1 MTKKIAILGGGIAG
15 LSAAWALEKARRSGQ
30 DVQFTL
36 YEAAGRLGGV
46 IGSETIDGCVIEGG
60 PDSFLTEK
68 PAAAQLCR
76 ELGIGDQ
83 LLGSNDAE
91 RKTYI
96 LVGKRLIPLPDGLMF
111 MVPTKLLPTAFTPL
125 FSWSTKLRMAREFL
139 FPPAPATADESVAD
153 MTRRH
158 FGQET
163 VDRLVSPL
171 LSGVYGGDASQ
182 LSVRAV
188 LPRMVQM
195 EHKHRSLS
203 RAMLA
208 ARKAARVPHPS
219 SSKSSTPAQ
228 ASSGARVGSSLFT
241 TLRGGMSQMVE
252 AIAAQLPAGSVH
264 LSTQVH
270 AIGRNE
276 RSSRAGVAPSLPW
289 TVETGFGQESFD
301 ALILALPAWG
311 SASLLRLIDHPLAE
325 ALSGV
330 PYSSSITVT
339 LGYDRAQ
346 LAALPPGFGFLVP
359 ATEQRAML
367 ACTFVHA
374 KFAGRV
380 PEDKGLLRCFL
391 GGSGNDALL
400 DETDARLT
408 VMVLRELES
417 ILGVNARPQFVRIH
431 RSRQAMAQYGVGHLE
446 RIRLVRD
453 RIAALPGLALAG
465 NAYQGIGVPD
475 CIRTGQDAAESV
487 LRSLQTESI
496 PAPAR

>member
-1 MTKKIAILGGGIAG
+1 MTKRIAIIGGGIAG
-15 LSAAWALEKARRSGQ
+15 LSAAWALEKARRAGQ
-30 DVQFTL
+30 DIDFAL
-36 YEAAGRLGGV
+36 YEAAPRLGGV
-46 IGSETIDGCVIEGG
+46 IASETIDDCVIEGG

-83 LLGSNDAE
+83 LIPSNDAQ

-96 LVGKRLIPLPDGLMF
+96 LVRNRLVPLPDGLMF
-111 MVPTKLLPTAFTPL
+111 MVPTKLVPTALTPL
-125 FSWSTKLRMAREFL
+125 FSWHTKLRMARELL
-139 FPPAPATADESVAD
+139 FPPKPATHDESVAD

-171 LSGVYGGDASQ
+171 LSGVYGGDATQ

-188 LPRMVQM
+188 LPRMAKM
-195 EHKHRSLS
+195 EEKHRSLT

-208 ARKAARVPHPS
+208 ARKRPAVAQPGQPAARPI
-219 SSKSSTPAQ
+219 
-228 ASSGARVGSSLFT
+228 SLFT

-252 AIAAQLPAGSVH
+252 AIAAQLPPGSVH
-264 LSTQVH
+264 LSMPVH
-270 AIGRNE
+270 AI
-276 RSSRAGVAPSLPW
+276 SRIESRMKNGWSVQTS
-289 TVETGFGQESFD
+289 FGQDEFD
-301 ALILALPAWG
+301 GVILALPAWA
-311 SASLLRLIDHPLAE
+311 SANLLRIIDRPLAE

-339 LGYDRAQ
+339 FGYDRDD
-346 LAALPPGFGFLVP
+346 LAKLPPGFGFLVP
-359 ATEQRAML
+359 ATENRKLL

-380 PEDKGLLRCFL
+380 PPGKGLLRCFL

-400 DETDARLT
+400 RDSDARLSR
-408 VMVLRELES
+408 MVVKELDD
-417 ILGVNARPQFVRIH
+417 ILHLNTWPNFFRIH
-431 RSRQAMAQYGVGHLE
+431 RSQNGMAQYGVGHLE
-446 RIRLVRD
+446 RMQLVRD
-453 RIAALPGLALAG
+453 RVATLPGLALAG

-475 CIRTGQDAAESV
+475 CIRTGQQAVES
-487 LRSLQTESI
+487 LLTTTE
-496 PAPAR
+496 PAVASTPSVTR

>member
-1 MTKKIAILGGGIAG
+1 MKRIAILGGGIAG
-15 LSAAWALEKARRSGQ
+15 LSAAWALEKSRRAGLS
-30 DVQFTL
+30 VAFTL

-46 IGSETIDGCVIEGG
+46 IASETIDGCIVEAG

-91 RKTYI
+91 RRTYI
-96 LVGKRLIPLPDGLMF
+96 LVGERLVPLPDGLMF
-111 MVPTKLLPTAFTPL
+111 MVPTKLVPTALTPL
-125 FSWSTKLRMAREFL
+125 FSWTTKLRMAREFL
-139 FPPAPATADESVAD
+139 FPPAPASIDESVAD

-171 LSGVYGGDASQ
+171 LSGVYGGDATQ

-195 EHKHRSLS
+195 EQKHRSLS
-203 RAMLA
+203 RAMLS
-208 ARKAARVPHPS
+208 ARKSAP
-219 SSKSSTPAQ
+219 
-228 ASSGARVGSSLFT
+228 ASSGSAVRPPLFT
-241 TLRGGMSQMVE
+241 TLRDGMSQMVD
-252 AIAAQLPAGSVH
+252 AIAAQLPPGSIRLSSEVH
-264 LSTQVH
+264 G
-270 AIGRNE
+270 IGPEE
-276 RSSRAGVAPSLPW
+276 RPRQLTRW
-289 TVETGFGQESFD
+289 IVETGVGQESFD
-301 ALILALPAWG
+301 AIVLALPAWG
-311 SASLLRLIDHPLAE
+311 SASLLRLIDRPLAE

-339 LGYDRAQ
+339 LGYERAQ
-346 LAALPPGFGFLVP
+346 LDALPPGFGFLVP
-359 ATEQRAML
+359 ATEKRAML

-374 KFAGRV
+374 KFASRV
-380 PEDKGLLRCFL
+380 PEDKGVLRCFL

-400 DETDARLT
+400 DESDGYLTLT
-408 VMVLRELES
+408 VLKELET
-417 ILGVNARPQFVRIH
+417 ILGLSARPQFVRIH

-446 RIRLVRD
+446 RIQLVRD
-453 RIAALPGLALAG
+453 RVAALPGVALAG

-475 CIRTGQDAAESV
+475 CIRTGREAAASV
-487 LRSLQTESI
+487 LRALDLEA
-496 PAPAR
+496 APAATR

>member
-1 MTKKIAILGGGIAG
+1 MKRIAILGGGIAG
-15 LSAAWALEKARRSGQ
+15 LGAAWSLEKARRAGHEIEYR
-30 DVQFTL
+30 L

-46 IGSETIDGCVIEGG
+46 IASETVDGCVVEAG

-76 ELGIGDQ
+76 ELGLGDE

-111 MVPTKLLPTAFTPL
+111 MVPTKLLPTALTRL
-125 FSWSTKLRMAREFL
+125 FSLRTKLQMAREFL
-139 FPPAPATADESVAD
+139 FPPLPATSDESVAD

-171 LSGVYGGDASQ
+171 LAGVYGGDADQ

-188 LPRMVQM
+188 LARMAQM
-195 EHKHRSLS
+195 ETKHRSLT

-208 ARKAARVPHPS
+208 ARKQR
-219 SSKSSTPAQ
+219 
-228 ASSGARVGSSLFT
+228 GSAKTAPQPLFT
-241 TLRGGMSQMVE
+241 TLRGGMSQMVD
-252 AIAAQLPAGSVH
+252 AVAARLPPEWIH
-264 LSTQVH
+264 LSTEVH
-270 AIGRNE
+270 AIDRMENA
-276 RSSRAGVAPSLPW
+276 RHQPQRHPSGW
-289 TVETGFGQESFD
+289 VVETPFGQDLFD

-311 SASLLRLIDHPLAE
+311 SASLLRPIDHPLAE

-339 LGYDRAQ
+339 LGYEIGR
-346 LAALPPGFGFLVP
+346 LLNLPPGFGFLVP
-359 ATEQRAML
+359 ATEQRALL
-367 ACTFVHA
+367 ACTFVHT

-380 PEDKGLLRCFL
+380 PEGKGMLRCFL
-391 GGSGNDALL
+391 GGAGNEELL
-400 DETDARLT
+400 GENDARLT
-408 VMVLRELES
+408 VIVLKELEQ
-417 ILGVNARPQFVRIH
+417 ILGLKAPPRFVRIH
-431 RSRQAMAQYGVGHLE
+431 RSRQAMAQYGVGHLD
-446 RIRLVRD
+446 RIQLVRD
-453 RIAALPGLALAG
+453 RIAELPGIALAG

-475 CIRTGQDAAESV
+475 CIRTGQEAADST
-487 LRSLQTESI
+487 LRALQ
-496 PAPAR
+496 AAAVGAGAC